1 MGEYP
6 PAYKLSS
13 FEYFHSVYVKFW
25 LKLVE
30 ISALEVAGF
39 GGILGGGG
47 VPLPAVNNYH
57 LVVGT

>member
-47 VPLPAVNNYH
+47 GSP
-57 LVVGT
+57 TRSE